1 MEISLLRLEFYLT
14 EHLADVRREGNSVLS
29 ELQQDVREK
38 RIEIGTG
45 SRVSLSDDPDDVRA
59 EASKTGRTLVV
70 VDELLNTP
78 WTGR

>member
-14 EHLADVRREGNSVLS
+14 EHLADVRRENNGILS

-45 SRVSLSDDPDDVRA
+45 FQGDFER
-59 EASKTGRTLVV
+59 
-70 VDELLNTP
+70 
-78 WTGR
+78 